1 MDKNPLVSQTGR
13 TRSVYGSPGQA
24 QRGPDLSGVS
34 SGGQIQQQQQ
44 PPPSGFLSSLAGL
57 IQTTFGSTS
66 SSTSSSSVGYQRV
79 DSGNDNVGVTAGTSA
94 RSPMGEKEQE
104 AFNAGI
110 AALGISQ
117 EDLAKFSAKHVHDYH
132 ILEKLLRGDQPLLT
146 VVNGQLQAQPQ
157 IVGMNSSLLLTL
169 GKALSSS
176 GLHAQAATLLLTL
189 AQAYPEASE
198 AAAAGKL
205 ADAALQVVSEHPNLT
220 QAQANALDAKVAM
233 LAKKPGVLTQQA
245 HQHWK
250 GQLAYAAGQ
259 EKAGRKEHQ
268 RDQPMTEYGL
278 KEVTQV
284 YVAAFNEAA
293 KAGEPCGRGG
303 GLWAAEVAVRCG
315 VLPVRD
321 FRAGQA
327 LGPDG
332 QHERCQALRRRRE
345 SAQGC
350 RCVLVGQ
357 GGGDAQPGRAQG
369 LQASDPQQAVPG
381 FPQGQRRRGA

>member
-1 MDKNPLVSQTGR
+1 MDKKALVSQTGR

-132 ILEKLLRGDQPLLT
+132 ILEKLLRGDKPLLK

-157 IVGMNSSLLLTL
+157 IVGMNLSLLLTL

-176 GLHAQAATLLLTL
+176 GLHTQAATLLLTL
-189 AQAYPEASE
+189 TQGHAE
-198 AAAAGKL
+198 AAAASKL
-205 ADAALQVVSEHPNLT
+205 AHMALQVVSEHPNLT
-220 QAQANALDAKVAM
+220 QAQANALDAQVAM

-245 HQHWK
+245 QQQWK

-259 EKAGRKEHQ
+259 EKAGRKDYQ
-268 RDQPMTEYGL
+268 RDQPMTEFGI

-293 KAGEPCGRGG
+293 EAGNMRP
-303 GLWAAEVAVRCG
+303 
-315 VLPVRD
+315 
-321 FRAGQA
+321 
-327 LGPDG
+327 
-332 QHERCQALRRRRE
+332 RRRPMG
-345 SAQGC
+345 S
-350 RCVLVGQ
+350 
-357 GGGDAQPGRAQG
+357 
-369 LQASDPQQAVPG
+369 
-381 FPQGQRRRGA
+381 